1 MNIGDEGMV
10 LIHDLMI
17 QVAIIILP
25 LFLYEAIRLNRYQSM
40 LQKRNR
46 YFIVLLSTTTLILSM
61 TYPICAWET
70 CNYDFHQIPIISAFL
85 YGGSVGMIPAAMAIL
100 YDGFLH
106 GLNWLRLLEIIC
118 ISIIPFLLS
127 KKWSAFPRNK
137 KIILSFMLISFYTL
151 ISLGV
156 KIVSLLLEKGFTPMV
171 SYLYSEYIFASFIM
185 IMTMTFQVY
194 LTEYLYENAMLR
206 TEMQKSEK
214 LNIVSE
220 LAASV
225 AHEVRN
231 PLTVVRGFIQ
241 LLEST
246 ADVKNK
252 EYMRLVLAELDR
264 AEQIIS
270 DYLNLARPQIDKKEH
285 ICLSAQLIEMTTLMS
300 SFAAMRGVYLQVEIA
315 ENLYTIGDKTKLKQA
330 IMNVVKNGIEAI
342 QENKGYLKVTA
353 LQEDE
358 SIVIR
363 VKDSGVGMTK
373 EQLARLGQPYYSL
386 KEKGTGLG
394 LMVTFSIL
402 QAHNGTLVYKSEIGK
417 GTAAIITLPAA
428 RQNIV
433 YKE

>member
-1 MNIGDEGMV
+1 ME
-10 LIHDLMI
+10 LIRDLMI

-25 LFLYEAIRLNRYQSM
+25 LFLYEAIRLNRYQDM
-40 LQKRNR
+40 LPKPNR
-46 YFIVLLSTTTLILSM
+46 YFIMFLSSITLVLSM
-61 TYPICAWET
+61 MYPICFGDV
-70 CNYDFHQIPIISAFL
+70 CDYNFHQIPIISAFL
-85 YGGSVGMIPAAMAIL
+85 YGGIAGIIPACIFII
-100 YDGFLH
+100 YEWFLN
-106 GLNWLRLLEIIC
+106 GLTWFRVIEVLFLA
-118 ISIIPFLLS
+118 IIPLLLS
-127 KKWSAFPRNK
+127 KKWSVFPRDK
-137 KIILSFMLISFYTL
+137 KLILSFMISSIYVFVCIVFNMFGVL
-151 ISLGV
+151 LGV
-156 KIVSLLLEKGFTPMV
+156 GFTPPM
-171 SYLYSEYIFASFIM
+171 SHLYSGYIFASLIM
-185 IMTMTFQVY
+185 VMTMVFQVY
-194 LTEYLYENAMLR
+194 LTEYLNENALLR

-246 ADVKNK
+246 EDMKNK
-252 EYMRLVLAELDR
+252 DYMRLVLAELDR

-270 DYLNLARPQIDKKEH
+270 DYLNLARPQIEKKEH

-300 SFAAMRGVYLQVEIA
+300 SFAAMQGVYLQVEIS

-330 IMNVVKNGIEAI
+330 IMNIVKNGIEAI

-353 LQEDE
+353 IQKDDVI
-358 SIVIR
+358 IVR

-402 QAHNGTLVYKSEIGK
+402 QAHNGTLEYKSESGK
-417 GTAAIITLPAA
+417 GTEAIITLPAI
-428 RQNIV
+428 RN
-433 YKE
+433 KE